1 MVKKSRRRLAIAIA
15 LVVIVAGA
23 SGGFLFYGPS
33 NVQVSIRDPPQSPYS
48 SSISAIYVTFTS
60 IDVHTA
66 NARNDSGWH
75 QIASSAT
82 INLFTV
88 LNVSS
93 VLGKASLPA
102 GKYTELRFNISQV
115 IVTISS
121 ANFTYTIPSGSLK
134 IPITGGGFQAYAALT
149 VNVELDL
156 SFKTSEILANPNG
169 NLTPVAT
176 ARVA

>member
-23 SGGFLFYGPS
+23 STGFLFYGPS
-33 NVQVSIRDPPQSPYS
+33 NAQVSIRDPPQSPYS
-48 SSISAIYVTFTS
+48 SSISAIYVTFSS

-66 NARNDSGWH
+66 NAGNDSGWH
-75 QIASSAT
+75 RIVSSAS
-82 INLFTV
+82 INLLTV

-115 IVTISS
+115 VVTISS
-121 ANFTYTIPSGSLK
+121 VNFTYTIPSGSFK
-134 IPITGGGFQAYAALT
+134 VPITNGGFQAYAALT
-149 VNVELDL
+149 VNVQLDL
-156 SFKTSEILANPNG
+156 SFKDSEILSMNG
-169 NLTPVAT
+169 HLTPVAT
-176 ARVA
+176 AEVV

>member
-1 MVKKSRRRLAIAIA
+1 MVIAIA

-23 SGGFLFYGPS
+23 SSGFLFYGPS

-66 NARNDSGWH
+66 NAGNESGWH
-75 QIASSAT
+75 QIASHAT

-93 VLGKASLPA
+93 VLGKALLPA
-102 GKYTELRFNISQV
+102 GKYTELRFNVSQV

-121 ANFTYTIPSGSLK
+121 VNVTYTVPSGSFK
-134 IPITGGGFQAYAALT
+134 VPITGGGFQTYGALT

-156 SFKTSEILANPNG
+156 SFKDNEILAMNG

-176 ARVA
+176 AKVS